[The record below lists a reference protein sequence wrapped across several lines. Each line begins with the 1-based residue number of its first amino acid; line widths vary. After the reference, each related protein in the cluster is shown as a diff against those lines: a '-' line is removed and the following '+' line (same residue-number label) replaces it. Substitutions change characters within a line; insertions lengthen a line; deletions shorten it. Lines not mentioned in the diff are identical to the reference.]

1 MSYLVIDF
9 GTSNCRASII
19 STQGKVV
26 SRSRESVDVD
36 VKGFSA
42 ELDCDYVWSI
52 VVRVV
57 DREIKKNPN
66 EKIDAVGVSS
76 MLGYVF
82 LDSKNE
88 PLRPAVIWM
97 DNRAGKEATEI
108 RELLDETSL
117 YIKTGRKI
125 SPELLAPKILWL
137 RKNEEATYKRVK
149 KIIGLKDEIV
159 RRLSGR
165 VGTDYA
171 HLNYTFLYNISSRTI
186 DDEISSIL
194 NISKEMFPEGESAE
208 EIVGYISKECSQ
220 RTGLT
225 AGIPVINGSSDGT
238 TAMYGGGIL
247 GHGKAVLVSG
257 TTDVLMMKTE
267 QLIHDKKTVLSINNG
282 MVSGSY
288 VVGGAMGMSGGTL
301 NRISR
306 LFNWDIKEIVGK
318 VKNIKPGAEGLL
330 FTPGLSGE
338 RAPYWSENLAG
349 SVIGLNLLHE
359 PEHIVRALFE
369 GISFRILKLLQ
380 IMNENSLFPESINIV
395 GGGASIGVFNQI
407 RADIT
412 GLPVTILKDS
422 EATSLGTA
430 IFCRKGIDKSMTL
443 LEVSEEW
450 TIPVKGYY
458 PNMELHE
465 IYLNQAMIF
474 EKYIRATIGTQ
485 NSLKEGFKK

>member
-9 GTSNCRASII
+9 GTSSCRASIV
-19 STQGKVV
+19 SDLGQVV
-26 SRSRESVDVD
+26 SRSREPVEVDIS
-36 VKGFSA
+36 GFSA

-52 VVRVV
+52 VVRVI
-57 DREIKKNPN
+57 DREIKKNPT
-66 EKIDAVGVSS
+66 ETIDAVGVSS

-88 PLRPAVIWM
+88 PLRSAIIWM
-97 DNRAGKEATEI
+97 DNRAGTEAIEI
-108 RELLDETSL
+108 RELLDDAIL
-117 YIKTGRKI
+117 YSKTGRRI

-137 RKNEEATYKRVK
+137 RKNETANYKKVK

-159 RRLSGR
+159 KRLSGR

-171 HLNYTFLYNISSRTI
+171 HLNYTFLYNISSGKI
-186 DDEISSIL
+186 DEEICSGL
-194 NISKEMFPEGESAE
+194 NISKDLFPEGESAE
-208 EIVGYISKECSQ
+208 EVVGHVSKKCSQ
-220 RTGLT
+220 LTGLK

-247 GHGKAVLVSG
+247 GQDKAVLVSG

-267 QLIHDKKTVLSINNG
+267 HLVNNKNSVLSINNG
-282 MVSGSY
+282 MVKGSY

-318 VKNIKPGAEGLL
+318 VKDIKPGAEGLL

-338 RAPYWSENLAG
+338 RAPYWNENFTG
-349 SVIGLNLLHE
+349 SIVGLNHFHK

-369 GISFRILKLLQ
+369 GISFRILRLLQ
-380 IMNENSLFPESINIV
+380 VMNESSLFPESINIV
-395 GGGASIGVFNQI
+395 GGGSSTGVFNQI

-412 GLPVTILKDS
+412 GLPLTVLKDT

-430 IFCRKGIDKSMTL
+430 IFCRKGISGSLTL
-443 LEVSEEW
+443 SEASDDWIIPLEV
-450 TIPVKGYY
+450 YN

-465 IYLNQAMIF
+465 VYLKQFLIF
-474 EKYIRATIGTQ
+474 DKYINATMTIQ
-485 NSLKEGFKK
+485 NCLKEGL